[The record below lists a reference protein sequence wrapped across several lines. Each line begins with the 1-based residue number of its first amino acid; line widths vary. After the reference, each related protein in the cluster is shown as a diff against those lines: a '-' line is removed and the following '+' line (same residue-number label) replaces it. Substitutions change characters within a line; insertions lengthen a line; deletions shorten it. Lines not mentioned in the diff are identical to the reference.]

1 MNFLAHY
8 DGISYFFCTF
18 ALENKPKDM
27 EQNQV
32 VIYQTE
38 DGQTQIDVRLENET
52 IWLTQKQIAE
62 LFGTKRPAITKHLK
76 NIYFSEELDE
86 TSTCSILEHMGNDG
100 KQMYNTKY
108 YNLDVIISVGYRV
121 NSKNAT
127 RFRQW
132 ANRILKE
139 YILKGYAVNE
149 RLRKEQIGEL
159 RQLVGML
166 GRTIQSQPLLS
177 TDETNALFEV
187 VTDYTYA
194 LDTLDNYDYERLTI
208 EKTTKQEVFHATY
221 ENAMQEI
228 NRLREKFGGSVLFG
242 NEKDDSFKSS
252 IGQIYQTFG
261 GEELYPSVEEKA
273 AMLLY
278 LVTKNHSFSDGNKRI
293 AATLFLWF
301 LNNNHI
307 LYRKDGSKRLADNTL
322 VALTLMIAESK
333 TEEKDVMVK
342 VVVNLI
348 NQRNE

>member
-1 MNFLAHY
+1 MKQ
-8 DGISYFFCTF
+8 DQI
-18 ALENKPKDM
+18 
-27 EQNQV
+27 

-52 IWLTQKQIAE
+52 VWLTQAQMAE
-62 LFGTKRPAITKHLK
+62 LFQKTPQNITMHIQNAYK
-76 NIYFSEELDE
+76 EGELDKS
-86 TSTCSILEHMGNDG
+86 STCKEYLQVREEG
-100 KQMYNTKY
+100 KRMVKRLQKFYD
-108 YNLDVIISVGYRV
+108 LDVIISVGYRV
-121 NSKNAT
+121 KSKRGTA
-127 RFRQW
+127 FRIW
-132 ANRILKE
+132 ARKVLKE
-139 YILKGYAVNE
+139 YLVKGYAVNN
-149 RLRKEQIGEL
+149 RIRKEQIGEL
-159 RQLVGML
+159 RQLVGVL
-166 GRTIQSQPLLS
+166 GRTIQKQSLIS
-177 TDETNALFEV
+177 TDETNALFDV

-208 EKTTKQEVFHATY
+208 EKTTKEEPFHATY
-221 ENAMQEI
+221 ENAMEAI
-228 NRLREKFGGSVLFG
+228 KGLREKFGSSSLFG

-261 GEELYPSVEEKA
+261 AEELYPSVEEKA

-301 LNNNHI
+301 LNNNGI
-307 LYRKDGSKRLADNTL
+307 LYREDGSKRLTDSTL